1 MHIIFGEE
9 IGQAAAEKHIVLE
22 LDTFEIKG
30 KQSPMTAYALVEHVP
45 LQDMPTMNHF
55 HDLHTNLMVEYR
67 KRNWKYCEDAIKHLQ
82 GRWNTEID
90 TFYSELYDRIQSLKT
105 QSLPTDW
112 NGAITKSS

>member
-30 KQSPMTAYALVEHVP
+30 KESPMTAYALVEHVP

-67 KRNWKYCEDAIKHLQ
+67 KRNWKYCEDAMEHLQ
-82 GRWNTEID
+82 GKWNGDLD
-90 TFYSELYDRIQSLKT
+90 TFYTELSARIQRLKT
-105 QSLPTDW
+105 ESLPNTW
-112 NGAITKSS
+112 SGTVLKS